1 MYQFS
6 NGVIIPDYSV
16 SHEEEEGR
24 FVYMFM
30 TLISKTSYA
39 LDSDFNVGSYI
50 HVLTSTPKLICFI
63 KL

>member
-24 FVYMFM
+24 FVYMFV
-30 TLISKTSYA
+30 TLISKTA

-50 HVLTSTPKLICFI
+50 HVLTLTPKLICFI

>member
-24 FVYMFM
+24 FVYMFV

-50 HVLTSTPKLICFI
+50 HVLT
-63 KL
+63 

>member
-24 FVYMFM
+24 FVYMFV
-30 TLISKTSYA
+30 TLI
-39 LDSDFNVGSYI
+39 SDFNVGSYI
-50 HVLTSTPKLICFI
+50 HVLTLTPKLICFI